1 MNLLPVGVHPAK
13 LGLDLGDLGALGL
26 KGGPEA
32 VEAEVKLEQAVRHLE
47 QVRLDLLKC
56 EERLLVESE
65 FHHNLCCK
73 KFANLIN
80 DTMYTCN
87 AND

>member
-1 MNLLPVGVHPAK
+1 M
-13 LGLDLGDLGALGL
+13 
-26 KGGPEA
+26 
-32 VEAEVKLEQAVRHLE
+32 EAEVKLEQAVRHLE

-56 EERLLVESE
+56 EDRLLVENQSFITCGE
-65 FHHNLCCK
+65 IFVREKLCK

>member
-1 MNLLPVGVHPAK
+1 M
-13 LGLDLGDLGALGL
+13 
-26 KGGPEA
+26 
-32 VEAEVKLEQAVRHLE
+32 EAEVKLEQAVRHLE

-56 EERLLVESE
+56 EERLLVENKGFIITCGE
-65 FHHNLCCK
+65 INVREKLCK
-73 KFANLIN
+73 KCANLIN